1 MPVPDTQVMTADVP
15 APLAE
20 QVDAL
25 AARVER
31 SRAWVVRQALMSY
44 VETEERRYR
53 QTLEGMADV
62 DAGRGVAHDE
72 VKAWAASLVTD
83 KPLPLPS
90 CK

>member
-1 MPVPDTQVMTADVP
+1 MPAPDTQVMTADVP

-20 QVDAL
+20 RVDAL

-31 SRAWVVRQALMSY
+31 SRAWIVRQALMTY
-44 VETEERRYR
+44 VETEERRHR

-62 DAGRGVAHDE
+62 DAGRGVLHAD
-72 VKAWAASLVTD
+72 VKAWAASLATD
-83 KPLPLPS
+83 SPLPLPS

>member
-20 QVDAL
+20 RVDAL

-31 SRAWVVRQALMSY
+31 SRTWIVRQALMFY
-44 VETEERRYR
+44 VETEELRYR

-62 DAGRGVAHDE
+62 DAGRGVAHAE
-72 VKAWAASLVTD
+72 VKAWAASLATES
-83 KPLPLPS
+83 PLPLPA